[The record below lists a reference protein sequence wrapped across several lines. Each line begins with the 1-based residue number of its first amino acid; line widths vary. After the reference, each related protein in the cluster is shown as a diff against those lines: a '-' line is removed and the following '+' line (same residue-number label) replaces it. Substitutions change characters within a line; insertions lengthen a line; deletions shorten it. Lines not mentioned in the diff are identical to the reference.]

1 MRVRAFAIYFDFE
14 YIFFVEGS
22 VASEKNARELPSKY
36 NFDLLPPAPP
46 ISMLAFVA
54 EMPATETSVYF
65 STATSPTHSTPTLS
79 AGARGGALSS
89 QFNFETR
96 VIFSLATGR
105 TS

>member
-1 MRVRAFAIYFDFE
+1 MCVRACACMCARVCMRVRAFAIYFDFE
-14 YIFFVEGS
+14 YIFLFEGS

-79 AGARGGALSS
+79 AGARGGRYLLNLVS
-89 QFNFETR
+89 
-96 VIFSLATGR
+96 
-105 TS
+105 